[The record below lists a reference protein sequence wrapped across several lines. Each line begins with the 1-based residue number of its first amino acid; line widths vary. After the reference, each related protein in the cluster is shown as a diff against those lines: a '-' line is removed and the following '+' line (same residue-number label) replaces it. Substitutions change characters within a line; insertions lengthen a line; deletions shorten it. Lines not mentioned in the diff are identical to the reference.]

1 VLRCAPP
8 TTLCKL
14 RRIQAAC
21 AVSGQPPDCSPFKQ
35 ERSSLYLNFR
45 LKLKLVF
52 LLFFK
57 IEQQAGKFHGHLVHF
72 ELNFMNQCRCWL
84 LKMGQKQ
91 AVEKAE
97 AESSAM
103 PEWRVAMIDL
113 FVNMAQLVGLPK
125 SIGQIYGYL
134 YSAFEPAT
142 MDQVIEDLGISKGS
156 ASQGLKFL
164 RQMGAAK
171 VQFVVGDRRDH
182 FVAEDRSKKLIG
194 GFIKEEL
201 QPALEDGIER
211 VALISSSV
219 EALPEYEKVQLKP
232 KVEKL
237 EGWHKRLKLISPML
251 VKMMGGKA

>member
-1 VLRCAPP
+1 
-8 TTLCKL
+8 
-14 RRIQAAC
+14 
-21 AVSGQPPDCSPFKQ
+21 
-35 ERSSLYLNFR
+35 
-45 LKLKLVF
+45 
-52 LLFFK
+52 
-57 IEQQAGKFHGHLVHF
+57 
-72 ELNFMNQCRCWL
+72 
-84 LKMGQKQ
+84 MGQKQ
-91 AVEKAE
+91 AVEKVETEKVAL
-97 AESSAM
+97 

-182 FVAEDRSKKLIG
+182 FVAEDRSKKLIS

-201 QPALEDGIER
+201 QPALEEGIER
-211 VALISSSV
+211 VAQISTSV
-219 EALPEYEKVQLKP
+219 EALAETDRDVLLP

-237 EGWHKRLKLISPML
+237 KRWHKRLKTISPLL
-251 VKMMGGKA
+251 VKMLGGKE